1 MWNTGSIP
9 VFFHSAIR
17 IRNSAF
23 LTPLFKNDSMAK
35 NGFKLK
41 EVPMGKKIVVL
52 TLVFMAFGLMELIPQ
67 VGAAETV
74 TVYTS
79 NMDALNNL
87 AAAEFEKATT
97 IKANMVYA
105 GSGVALKR
113 MRAEKDNPQGDV
125 FWGVSKVVLMA
136 NSDLLEPYKSKYF
149 DAIPAEFRDPEY
161 RWVGTNLQ
169 ILVLM
174 YNKGLLK
181 ESEVPKKWNDLLNS
195 KWKDKVAFPNPANS
209 SFAFTT
215 FTLMLHMYGNN
226 DAAWKKMESFLSNM
240 QLQQQSSMVPTS
252 IERGEFPL
260 GITQEYVAARFIAG
274 GAKVGMIY
282 PEEGNAI
289 QAEGVGIIKGSK
301 NRKAAEKFVD
311 FCNDK
316 GFRELIIKDQFRRP
330 ARKDLD
336 FSKIVPILPP
346 LSDIPMMKGYV
357 DTDYV
362 KDRDKILARIKDI
375 LLRIK

>member
-1 MWNTGSIP
+1 
-9 VFFHSAIR
+9 
-17 IRNSAF
+17 
-23 LTPLFKNDSMAK
+23 
-35 NGFKLK
+35 
-41 EVPMGKKIVVL
+41 MGKKLMILAALALGFSLVVFL
-52 TLVFMAFGLMELIPQ
+52 SPAK
-67 VGAAETV
+67 AAEGV

-79 NMDALNNL
+79 NMQALNDL
-87 AAAEFEKATT
+87 AAAEFEKATG

-105 GSGVALKR
+105 GSGVALQR
-113 MRAEKDNPQGDV
+113 MRAEKNNPQGDV
-125 FWGVSKVVLMA
+125 FWGISKVVLMT

-149 DAIPAEFRDPEY
+149 DDVPAEFRDPEY
-161 RWVGTNLQ
+161 YWIGTNLQ

-174 YNKGLLK
+174 YNKNLVK
-181 ESEVPKKWNDLLNS
+181 DAEAPQKWNDLLDP
-195 KWKDKVAFPNPANS
+195 KWKGKVAFPNPPNS

-215 FTLMLHMYGNN
+215 FTLMLHMYGDNEE
-226 DAAWKKMESFLSNM
+226 AWKKMETFLANM
-240 QLQQQSSMVPTS
+240 QVQQQSSMVPTS
-252 IERGEFPL
+252 VERGEFPV
-260 GITQEYVAARFIAG
+260 GITQEYVAARFVAG

-282 PEEGNAI
+282 PQDGNAV
-289 QAEGVGIIKGSK
+289 QAEGAGIIKGSK

-316 GFRELIIKDQFRRP
+316 NFRELVIKDQFRRP

-346 LSDIPMMKGYV
+346 LSKIPMMKGYV